1 MFGGRGPP
9 AFGAGVCARGSPPLP
24 PCASGEGVRGK
35 RIAVAGLA
43 LARRALVVG
52 GARGWCRGRPQ
63 PLGKNTDRGIAH
75 WACVSLAPTAGGCG
89 RPRLGVADLDSRAYL
104 VA

>member
-1 MFGGRGPP
+1 MS
-9 AFGAGVCARGSPPLP
+9 ALGAPPLP
-24 PCASGEGVRGK
+24 PCARSEGVRGK

-63 PLGKNTDRGIAH
+63 PLDKNTDRGFAH
-75 WACVSLAPTAGGCG
+75 WACVPLAPAAGGRG
-89 RPRLGVADLDSRAYL
+89 RPRRGFADLDSRAYL